1 MANFLRLAVHQTPHV
16 DIRNPY
22 AGPSVTD
29 GADTALL
36 TAIILCKEARE
47 FYDRIS
53 REWGERSRSAAEDA
67 DRGLSYADG

>member
-22 AGPSVTD
+22 ARPSVTD
-29 GADTALL
+29 RAGTALL
-36 TAIILCKEARE
+36 TPIILRKEARE

-53 REWGERSRSAAEDA
+53 RESGERSRSVVEDTNRA
-67 DRGLSYADG
+67 LSYADG